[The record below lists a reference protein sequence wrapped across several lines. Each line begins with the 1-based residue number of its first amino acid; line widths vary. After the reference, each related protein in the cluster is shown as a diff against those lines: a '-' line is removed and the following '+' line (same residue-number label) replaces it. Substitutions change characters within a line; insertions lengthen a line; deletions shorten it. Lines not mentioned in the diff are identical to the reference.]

1 MPSGMRTNKDKA
13 MFACAN
19 SHSQQQQQI
28 RKSTVMFT
36 LYHLNV
42 SFHHCQLIPHFCQ
55 IRVFRKVFLSKSNCN
70 SIKKSF
76 SIHSVFQNS
85 QDVLNLLKSN
95 NYIVFGSKQFQNDQT
110 ICRGVATIYAR
121 MYAGAYLKN
130 LKICLYYLSISLF
143 ALVIYLFIYLQVFCR
158 KATFTHARVFSC
170 IATILRKE
178 NFVNIAL
185 FFSI

>member
-121 MYAGAYLKN
+121 MYEGAYLKN
-130 LKICLYYLSISLF
+130 LKIYLYYLFISLF
-143 ALVIYLFIYLQVFCR
+143 DFDDLVIYLFIYRYFAEKRPLHMQE
-158 KATFTHARVFSC
+158 FS
-170 IATILRKE
+170 L
-178 NFVNIAL
+178 VLLL
-185 FFSI
+185 FYEKKTL